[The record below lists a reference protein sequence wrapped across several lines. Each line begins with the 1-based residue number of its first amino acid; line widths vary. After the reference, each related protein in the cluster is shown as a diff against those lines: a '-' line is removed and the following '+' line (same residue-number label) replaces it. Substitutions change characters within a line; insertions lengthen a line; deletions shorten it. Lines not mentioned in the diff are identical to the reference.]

1 MEYKTTT
8 PEQYTITK
16 LANIA
21 LSILLEYR
29 DITER
34 CIRDES
40 PFPEIDMKA
49 LEETYTAKR
58 KEIYKLVGWEY
69 HD

>member
-1 MEYKTTT
+1 MEQKDYKLV
-8 PEQYTITK
+8 K

-21 LSILLEYR
+21 LQLLGDCVNAHEWN
-29 DITER
+29 
-34 CIRDES
+34 IRDTS
-40 PFPEIDMKA
+40 TFPEAD
-49 LEETYTAKR
+49 LESLDNWYVEKK